1 MPSAPANYRI
11 LLRTPGAAAFFL
23 PAAVGRL
30 GIAMTGIGLVWLV
43 HARTGSYAAAGVVTG
58 GFAAADAGM
67 GPQLG
72 RLVDRYGQTRVLP
85 CALVAHAAAVA
96 LLLTGA
102 APDLVAGVLVGATL
116 PQLGALSAARWSAL
130 LSGGPPHTMSGA
142 STTSPDASRT
152 SQGASRTPPGASP
165 TPPGAS
171 PAPSDGASTPPTSA
185 STLLPAAFALEA
197 LANGVSYLA
206 GPALVSVLGA
216 ANRPGAGVLLA
227 ASLVIGGG
235 LGLAGRRRSAPPVT
249 ARATRSR
256 TGRDALLGPAFLRQA
271 GLGLALGVFFGATQV
286 SVTAYAVGRGTP
298 DAAAPLYLASNCTS
312 LLAGWA
318 YGAGRHGGSPHRRQ
332 AAAAACLTLAC
343 LPLTFLD
350 APLAVGAALA
360 LTGLAVPVLLVLA
373 SVLTEAS
380 VPRAVLT
387 QAFTWGNSA
396 SAAGSAAAAALA
408 GRVVDAGGAHAGF
421 AVAVGAAAVM
431 TVLALGGA
439 VCRREHQRPRVT
451 NATTA
456 RKEP

>member
-43 HARTGSYAAAGVVTG
+43 HARTGTYAAAGVVAG
-58 GFAAADAGM
+58 GFAVADAVM

-72 RLVDRYGQTRVLP
+72 RLVDRFGQTRVLP

-96 LLLTGA
+96 LLLTA
-102 APDLVAGVLVGATL
+102 AVPDLVAGVLVGATL

-130 LSGGPPHTMSGA
+130 LSDGRSSALPGA
-142 STTSPDASRT
+142 T
-152 SQGASRTPPGASP
+152 RTPPGAS
-165 TPPGAS
+165 TPPANA
-171 PAPSDGASTPPTSA
+171 PA
-185 STLLPAAFALEA
+185 LLPAAFALEA

-216 ANRPGAGVLLA
+216 AGRPGAGVLLA
-227 ASLVIGGG
+227 AALVVGGG
-235 LGLAGRRRSAPPVT
+235 LGLAGRRRTAPPVT
-249 ARATRSR
+249 ERAARRHA
-256 TGRDALLGPAFLRQA
+256 GRALLGPAFLRQA

-332 AAAAACLTLAC
+332 AAAAVCLTLAS
-343 LPLTFLD
+343 LPLAFLD
-350 APLAVGAALA
+350 APLAIGAALA

-396 SAAGSAAAAALA
+396 SAAGSAGAAAVA
-408 GRVVDAGGAHAGF
+408 GRVVDAGGAQAGF
-421 AVAVGAAAVM
+421 AVAVGAAAAM
-431 TVLALGGA
+431 TVLALSGA
-439 VCRREHQRPRVT
+439 VRARERQGSPVMDA
-451 NATTA
+451 ATS
-456 RKEP
+456 REEP

>member
-1 MPSAPANYRI
+1 VPSAPANYRI

-30 GIAMTGIGLVWLV
+30 GIAMTGTGLVWLV
-43 HARTGSYAAAGVVTG
+43 HARTGTYAAAGVVTG
-58 GFAAADAGM
+58 GFAVADAVL

-72 RLVDRYGQTRVLP
+72 RLVDRFGQTRVLP

-102 APDLVAGVLVGATL
+102 VPDLVAGVLVGATL

-130 LSGGPPHTMSGA
+130 LSDGRSSALP
-142 STTSPDASRT
+142 
-152 SQGASRTPPGASP
+152 
-165 TPPGAS
+165 
-171 PAPSDGASTPPTSA
+171 GASTPPPGA
-185 STLLPAAFALEA
+185 STPPANASALLPAAFALEA

-206 GPALVSVLGA
+206 GPALVSAFGA
-216 ANRPGAGVLLA
+216 AGRPGAGVLLA
-227 ASLVIGGG
+227 AALVVGGG
-235 LGLAGRRRSAPPVT
+235 LGLAGRRRTAPPVNDRA
-249 ARATRSR
+249 ARRHA
-256 TGRDALLGPAFLRQA
+256 GRALLGPAFLRQA

-318 YGAGRHGGSPHRRQ
+318 YGAGRHGGSPHRHQ
-332 AAAAACLTLAC
+332 AAAAAGLTLAS
-343 LPLTFLD
+343 LPLAFLD
-350 APLAVGAALA
+350 APLAIGAALA

-396 SAAGSAAAAALA
+396 SAAGSAGAAAVA
-408 GRVVDAGGAHAGF
+408 GRVVDAGGAQAGF
-421 AVAVGAAAVM
+421 AVAVGAAAAM

-439 VCRREHQRPRVT
+439 VPARERQGSPAMDA
-451 NATTA
+451 ATS
-456 RKEP
+456 REEP

>member
-1 MPSAPANYRI
+1 MPSAPANYRF

-30 GIAMTGIGLVWLV
+30 GIAMTGIGLLWLV

-58 GFAAADAGM
+58 GFAVADAVM

-96 LLLTGA
+96 LLLAGA

-130 LSGGPPHTMSGA
+130 LSGGPSGTRPGASTPRSGA
-142 STTSPDASRT
+142 STTGPD
-152 SQGASRTPPGASP
+152 ASP
-165 TPPGAS
+165 TPPSAS
-171 PAPSDGASTPPTSA
+171 PTPSDGASTPRTSA

-197 LANGVSYLA
+197 LANGVAYLA

-216 ANRPGAGVLLA
+216 AGRPGTGVLLA
-227 ASLVIGGG
+227 ASLVVGGG

-249 ARATRSR
+249 ARAARSR
-256 TGRDALLGPAFLRQA
+256 AGRDALLGPAFLRQA

-298 DAAAPLYLASNCTS
+298 DAAAPLHLASNCTS

-318 YGAGRHGGSPHRRQ
+318 YGAGRHDGSPHRRQ
-332 AAAAACLTLAC
+332 AAAAVCLTLAC

-380 VPRAVLT
+380 VPRAALT

-439 VCRREHQRPRVT
+439 VRRREHQRLRVT

>member
-58 GFAAADAGM
+58 GFAVADAVM

-85 CALVAHAAAVA
+85 CALVAHAAAAA

-130 LSGGPPHTMSGA
+130 LSGGPSGTRSGA
-142 STTSPDASRT
+142 STPRS
-152 SQGASRTPPGASP
+152 GASTKGPDASP
-165 TPPGAS
+165 TPPSTS
-171 PAPSDGASTPPTSA
+171 PTPSGGASTLPTGA

-206 GPALVSVLGA
+206 GPALVSILGA
-216 ANRPGAGVLLA
+216 AGRPSAGVLLA

-249 ARATRSR
+249 ACATRSR
-256 TGRDALLGPAFLRQA
+256 AGRDALLGPVFLRQA

-343 LPLTFLD
+343 LPLTFLH

-380 VPRAVLT
+380 VPRVVLT
-387 QAFTWGNSA
+387 QAFTWGNSV

-439 VCRREHQRPRVT
+439 VRPREHQRPRVT

-456 RKEP
+456 RNEP